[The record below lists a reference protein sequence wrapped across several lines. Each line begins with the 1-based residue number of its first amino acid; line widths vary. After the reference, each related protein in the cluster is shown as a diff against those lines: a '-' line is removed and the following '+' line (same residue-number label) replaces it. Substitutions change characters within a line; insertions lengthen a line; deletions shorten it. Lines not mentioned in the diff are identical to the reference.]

1 MGLPYLPMRALFALF
16 LLALVCL
23 PTSSYGQRV
32 VDEIVAVV
40 GNRLVLHSDVEAY
53 ALQSMQRPGPVTD
66 DLWRLSLR
74 QMVDLRVMAV
84 VAEADTNIRVTDDQ
98 VAQSIQ
104 QRISQMV
111 QQVGSEQRLEEL
123 YSTTVPELR
132 QRLRREFRDQLL
144 ANEIRGQRFRG
155 MRVTPSEVRQWF
167 ETIPQDSL
175 PMLPE
180 TVRLLHI
187 VRNPVPDAASDRFA
201 REVISTIRDSI
212 VSGRS
217 PFERMATNFSEDTGS
232 AREGGRIANIRLS
245 DLVPEFAA
253 VASRLPIGEISMP
266 FKTIFG
272 YHIMRVNERRG
283 DVVDFNHVLIRIDA
297 SSADPAPAI
306 EYLNMVRDS
315 ILNQGMPLELMA
327 RRHSEDAFSSQ
338 LGGRVVDPR
347 SRDRDLSL
355 EALGVRWQTTIA
367 GLQPGQISEP
377 SPVDLFDG
385 RRAYHIVM
393 LVRRVP
399 AHRVNLQDDYE
410 QLEQFALQAKQNR
423 EMETWLNQLR
433 TRVYI
438 EYRGRGLEVMR
449 NS

>member
-1 MGLPYLPMRALFALF
+1 MRALFALT
-16 LLALVCL
+16 LLVFVSL
-23 PTSSYGQRV
+23 PSSTHAQRV

-40 GNRLVLHSDVEAY
+40 GNRLVLQSDVESY
-53 ALQSMQRPGPVTD
+53 ALQSMQRPGPVSD
-66 DLWRLSLR
+66 DLWRQSLR
-74 QMVDLRVMAV
+74 QMIDLRVMAV

-111 QQVGSEQRLEEL
+111 QQVGGEERIEEL
-123 YSTTVPELR
+123 YGTTVTELR

-217 PFERMATNFSEDTGS
+217 PFERMASNFSEDTGS

-253 VASRLPIGEISMP
+253 VASRIEPGEISSP
-266 FKTIFG
+266 FKTTFG

-283 DVVDFNHVLIRIDA
+283 EIVDFNHVLIRIDA

-306 EYLNMVRDS
+306 AYLNTVRDS
-315 ILNQGMPLELMA
+315 ILTNEMPFELMA

-355 EALGVRWQTTIA
+355 EALGVRWQTTLA
-367 GLQPGQISEP
+367 NLQPGQISEP

-385 RRAYHIVM
+385 RRAYHIVK

-410 QLEQFALQAKQNR
+410 QLEQFALQAKQTR
-423 EMETWLNQLR
+423 EMETWLDQLR

-438 EYRGRGLEVMR
+438 EYRGRGLEMMS

>member
-144 ANEIRGQRFRG
+144 ANEIRGMRFRG

>member
-111 QQVGSEQRLEEL
+111 QQVGSEERLEEL